1 MPDDSS
7 TAGPAAPAA
16 GRAGDPPPNSPSNP
30 PPPGRPLAGAPRP
43 GPAPRRGLVNTAL
56 LNNGLAAV
64 LGGIRGRMIVLLMVA
79 GIPVA
84 SIAITNAL
92 QDHRAALAE
101 GRRGVESFRTL
112 MAVRYGAALGAAESL
127 LTALAREDPRATEE
141 PAACNPA
148 LRRVIDLHPG
158 DIAEI
163 AVLVPDGPPLC
174 GNLPTGF
181 DPGPLLREALNEG
194 SAAFGGF
201 LPGTSARVPV
211 LPVIV
216 PGSGVVGT
224 RAAGAEDRRAPARPP
239 GASPWAVLGTVVLH
253 DYVSLAGGR
262 ENGSLVWLVDRDGR
276 VLSPGGGAATPLDPG
291 VLERIDDDG
300 QVLEG
305 PRGHFAYAGARLG
318 PGLRLVVGQ
327 PVGLVREAARTVLIQ
342 RIMELA
348 TFLVACLAAIV
359 IGADL
364 AMVRPLRLLS
374 ARVRGWR
381 PGAAFRVSPA
391 GTEPREVRAVEQAFS
406 EAAAALARREGDLR
420 AALEQ
425 RDALMGEIHHRV
437 KNNLQ
442 IVSSLLNLQ
451 AGRIGDPAA
460 TAEFLAA
467 RNRVRALATLHRHL
481 YMQHSFET
489 VSLVPFLTE
498 LTNQQF
504 SSHNESPG
512 ERLALRLE
520 VADIAISTDQAVSLS
535 LLVTEAVGNAVEHA
549 FPDDTRGTI
558 RLSLAEEGGEVTLV
572 IADDG
577 IGIPDRKER
586 PRGLGLQLMEGF
598 AKQLGGP
605 LTGGRREAGEGG
617 GTLWS
622 VHFPVREN
630 PAPRPM
636 SG

>member
-1 MPDDSS
+1 
-7 TAGPAAPAA
+7 
-16 GRAGDPPPNSPSNP
+16 
-30 PPPGRPLAGAPRP
+30 
-43 GPAPRRGLVNTAL
+43 
-56 LNNGLAAV
+56 
-64 LGGIRGRMIVLLMVA
+64 MIVLLMVA

-101 GRRGVESFRTL
+101 GRRGVETFRTL

-127 LTALAREDPRATEE
+127 LAALAREDPRSAEE
-141 PAACNPA
+141 PAVCNPA

-163 AVLVPDGPPLC
+163 AVVSPGVPPLC
-174 GNLPTGF
+174 GTVPVGF
-181 DPGPLLREALNEG
+181 DHTPLLAEALAG
-194 SAAFGGF
+194 GAPAYGGF
-201 LPGTSARVPV
+201 LPGGTARAPV
-211 LPVIV
+211 LPVVV
-216 PGSGVVGT
+216 PGTGAGAGAPGTGNAAAAPWAVVGT
-224 RAAGAEDRRAPARPP
+224 VALRDYAPLS
-239 GASPWAVLGTVVLH
+239 GSP
-253 DYVSLAGGR
+253 R
-262 ENGSLVWLVDRDGR
+262 ENRGLVWLVDREGR
-276 VLSPGGGAATPLDPG
+276 VLSPSGPGGAPLDTTI
-291 VLERIDDDG
+291 LDRLDDG
-300 QVLEG
+300 GRFLESE
-305 PRGHFAYAGARLG
+305 RGDIVYAGARLN

-327 PVGLVREAARTVLIQ
+327 PVGQVREAARTVLIQ

-359 IGADL
+359 VGADL

-460 TAEFLAA
+460 SAEFLAA

-504 SSHNESPG
+504 SSHNEAPG

-520 VADIAISTDQAVSLS
+520 IADIAISTDQAVSLS

-558 RLSLAEEGGEVTLV
+558 RLSLAEEGGDVTLL
-572 IADDG
+572 ICDDG

-586 PRGLGLQLMEGF
+586 PRGLGIQLMEGF

-605 LTGGRREAGEGG
+605 LTGGRRGMEEGG
-617 GTLWS
+617 GTCWR

-630 PAPRPM
+630 PAPRQM
-636 SG
+636 AG

>member
-1 MPDDSS
+1 MK
-7 TAGPAAPAA
+7 
-16 GRAGDPPPNSPSNP
+16 RW
-30 PPPGRPLAGAPRP
+30 LAG
-43 GPAPRRGLVNTAL
+43 
-56 LNNGLAAV
+56 V

-84 SIAITNAL
+84 SIAVTNAL
-92 QDHRAALAE
+92 QDHRAALAD
-101 GRRGVESFRTL
+101 GRRGVEDFRTL

-127 LTALAREDPRATEE
+127 LAALAREDPRAAENPT
-141 PAACNPA
+141 ACNPA

-158 DIAEI
+158 DIAAI
-163 AVLVPDGPPLC
+163 AVLTPGTSSLC
-174 GNLPTGF
+174 GTLPAGIELS
-181 DPGPLLREALNEG
+181 PLLAEALAG
-194 SAAFGGF
+194 GAPVYGGF
-201 LPGTSARVPV
+201 LPGGGSRAPI
-211 LPVIV
+211 LPVV
-216 PGSGVVGT
+216 APGLAMSGTAPGPSVAGTAPATQDTSPSIPPAMAAWGVVGT
-224 RAAGAEDRRAPARPP
+224 VALRDYAPLSGARE
-239 GASPWAVLGTVVLH
+239 S
-253 DYVSLAGGR
+253 GG
-262 ENGSLVWLVDRDGR
+262 LVWLVDREGR
-276 VLSPGGGAATPLDPG
+276 TLSPAGAGGPALDATTLDR
-291 VLERIDDDG
+291 LDDG
-300 QVLEG
+300 GTVLEG
-305 PRGHFAYAGARLG
+305 DRGDVVYASARLN

-327 PVGLVREAARTVLIQ
+327 PVGQVREAARTVLIQ

-381 PGAAFRVSPA
+381 PGAVFRVSPA

-460 TAEFLAA
+460 SAEFLAA

-498 LTNQQF
+498 LSNQQF

-520 VADIAISTDQAVSLS
+520 IADIAISTDQAVSLS
-535 LLVTEAVGNAVEHA
+535 LFVTEAVGNAVEHA
-549 FPDDTRGTI
+549 FPEDTRGTI
-558 RLSLAEEGGEVTLV
+558 RLSLSEAGGTVALV
-572 IADDG
+572 ICDDG

-586 PRGLGLQLMEGF
+586 PRGLGIQLMEGF

-605 LTGGRREAGEGG
+605 LTGGRRAAGEGG
-617 GTLWS
+617 GTAWT

-630 PAPRPM
+630 PPPRAMP
-636 SG
+636 G

>member
-1 MPDDSS
+1 
-7 TAGPAAPAA
+7 
-16 GRAGDPPPNSPSNP
+16 
-30 PPPGRPLAGAPRP
+30 
-43 GPAPRRGLVNTAL
+43 
-56 LNNGLAAV
+56 
-64 LGGIRGRMIVLLMVA
+64 MIVLLMVA

-84 SIAITNAL
+84 SIAVTNAL

-101 GRRGVESFRTL
+101 GQRAVESFRTL

-127 LTALAREDPRATEE
+127 LAALAREDPRATDE
-141 PAACNPA
+141 PKACNPA
-148 LRRVIDLHPG
+148 LRRAIDLHPG
-158 DIAEI
+158 DVGEI
-163 AVLVPDGPPLC
+163 ALVLPGSPPLC
-174 GNLPTGF
+174 GSVPAGVDVQGLVN
-181 DPGPLLREALNEG
+181 EAL
-194 SAAFGGF
+194 AAGGPVYGGF
-201 LPGTSARVPV
+201 LPGGSARVPV
-211 LPVIV
+211 LPVVV
-216 PGSGVVGT
+216 PG
-224 RAAGAEDRRAPARPP
+224 AGSIAGGPPAPD
-239 GASPWAVLGTVVLH
+239 GAWAVAGTVALR
-253 DYVSLAGGR
+253 DFSPLSAGGGR
-262 ENGSLVWLVDRDGR
+262 EGGGLVWLVDREGR
-276 VLSPGGGAATPLDPG
+276 VLSPGGPG
-291 VLERIDDDG
+291 GPMLESSILERLDDG
-300 QVLEG
+300 GQVVNG
-305 PRGHFAYAGARLG
+305 PQANFAYASARLNQ
-318 PGLRLVVGQ
+318 GLRLVVGQ

-359 IGADL
+359 VGADL

-406 EAAAALARREGDLR
+406 EAAAALARREADLR

-489 VSLVPFLTE
+489 VSLLPFLTE

-549 FPDDTRGTI
+549 FPDDMRGTI
-558 RLSLAEEGGEVTLV
+558 RLSLAEEAGMVTLIV
-572 IADDG
+572 GDDG

-586 PRGLGLQLMEGF
+586 PRGLGIQLMEGF

-605 LTGGRREAGEGG
+605 LTGGRRTAEEGG
-617 GTLWS
+617 GTCWAVS
-622 VHFPVREN
+622 FPIREN
-630 PAPRPM
+630 HPPRTM

>member
-1 MPDDSS
+1 MPDDRPTSGVPDS
-7 TAGPAAPAA
+7 GTSRSNVSAASPQAAAPPL
-16 GRAGDPPPNSPSNP
+16 DSPPS
-30 PPPGRPLAGAPRP
+30 APRAFLGLRGP
-43 GPAPRRGLVNTAL
+43 GCLKL
-56 LNNGLAAV
+56 WLAAV

-101 GRRGVESFRTL
+101 GRSGVEGFRTL

-127 LTALAREDPRATEE
+127 LSALAQEDPRSSDD
-141 PAACNPA
+141 PSACNPA

-163 AVLVPDGPPLC
+163 AVISTGMNPLC
-174 GNLPTGF
+174 GNVPAGYDLS
-181 DPGPLLREALNEG
+181 PLLAEALAG
-194 SAAFGGF
+194 GTPIHGGF
-201 LPGTSARVPV
+201 LPGGTGRAPV
-211 LPVIV
+211 LPVVV
-216 PGSGVVGT
+216 PGAGLPGSNTLPQGAPSQPWGV
-224 RAAGAEDRRAPARPP
+224 AGA
-239 GASPWAVLGTVVLH
+239 VVLR
-253 DYVSLAGGR
+253 DYAPLSGSAREAGGR
-262 ENGSLVWLVDRDGR
+262 VWLVDRDGR
-276 VLSPGGGAATPLDPG
+276 VLSPGGPGGPVLDMG
-291 VLERIDDDG
+291 VLDRLEDGG
-300 QVLEG
+300 QVVESPG
-305 PRGHFAYAGARLG
+305 GNMAYAGARLNS
-318 PGLRLVVGQ
+318 GLRLVVGQ
-327 PVGLVREAARTVLIQ
+327 PVGMVREAARTVLIQ

-359 IGADL
+359 VGADL

-451 AGRIGDPAA
+451 AGRIADPAA

-481 YMQHSFET
+481 YMQHSFEA

-498 LTNQQF
+498 LANQQF
-504 SSHNESPG
+504 SSHNEAPG
-512 ERLALRLE
+512 ERIALKLE
-520 VADIAISTDQAVSLS
+520 IADIAISTDQAVSLS
-535 LLVTEAVGNAVEHA
+535 LFVTEALGNAVEHA
-549 FPDDTRGTI
+549 FPDDSRGTV
-558 RLSLAEEGGEVTLV
+558 RLSLSEENGEVTLL
-572 IADDG
+572 IRDDG
-577 IGIPDRKER
+577 VGLPDRKER

-598 AKQLGGP
+598 AKQLGGS
-605 LTGGRREAGEGG
+605 LAGGCLPAEEGG
-617 GTLWS
+617 GTGWT
-622 VHFPVREN
+622 VRFPVREN
-630 PAPRPM
+630 SAPRTM
-636 SG
+636 GG

>member
-1 MPDDSS
+1 
-7 TAGPAAPAA
+7 
-16 GRAGDPPPNSPSNP
+16 
-30 PPPGRPLAGAPRP
+30 
-43 GPAPRRGLVNTAL
+43 
-56 LNNGLAAV
+56 
-64 LGGIRGRMIVLLMVA
+64 MIVLLMVA

-101 GRRGVESFRTL
+101 GRRAVESFRTL

-127 LTALAREDPRATEE
+127 LAALVREDPRSTDE
-141 PAACNPA
+141 PKVCNPA

-158 DIAEI
+158 DVGEI
-163 AVLVPDGPPLC
+163 ALIVPGSLPLC
-174 GNLPTGF
+174 GSIPAGVDFAALVN
-181 DPGPLLREALNEG
+181 EAFEAG
-194 SAAFGGF
+194 SPVYGGF
-201 LPGTSARVPV
+201 LPGGSSRLPV
-211 LPVIV
+211 LPVVV
-216 PGSGVVGT
+216 PGAGSIVGGQPIGNPAPSPVVN
-224 RAAGAEDRRAPARPP
+224 P
-239 GASPWAVLGTVVLH
+239 GGSWAVAGTVALR
-253 DYVSLAGGR
+253 DFSPLSAGGGR
-262 ENGSLVWLVDRDGR
+262 EGGGLVWLVDRDGR
-276 VLSPGGGAATPLDPG
+276 ILAPGGPGGPVLDPSM
-291 VLERIDDDG
+291 LERLDDG
-300 QVLEG
+300 GQVVNG
-305 PRGHFAYAGARLG
+305 PHGNFAYASARLN
-318 PGLRLVVGQ
+318 PGLRLIVGQ
-327 PVGLVREAARTVLIQ
+327 PVGVVREAARTVLIQ

-359 IGADL
+359 VGADL

-374 ARVRGWR
+374 VRVRGWR

-406 EAAAALARREGDLR
+406 EAAAALARREADLR

-549 FPDDTRGTI
+549 FPDDMRGTI
-558 RLSLAEEGGEVTLV
+558 RLSLSEEGGMVTLV
-572 IADDG
+572 IGDDG

-586 PRGLGLQLMEGF
+586 PRGLGIQLMEGF

-605 LTGGRREAGEGG
+605 LTGGRRSPEEGG
-617 GTLWS
+617 GTCWT
-622 VHFPVREN
+622 VRFPIRDN
-630 PAPRPM
+630 HPPRTM

>member
-1 MPDDSS
+1 MM
-7 TAGPAAPAA
+7 
-16 GRAGDPPPNSPSNP
+16 
-30 PPPGRPLAGAPRP
+30 
-43 GPAPRRGLVNTAL
+43 
-56 LNNGLAAV
+56 NNWLAAV

-127 LTALAREDPRATEE
+127 LAALAREDPRATEE

-163 AVLVPDGPPLC
+163 AVLVPGGAPLC

-181 DPGPLLREALNEG
+181 EPGPLLAEALNEG
-194 SAAFGGF
+194 SPTFGGF
-201 LPGTSARVPV
+201 LPDAAGRVPV

-216 PGSGVVGT
+216 PGAGVVGT
-224 RAAGAEDRRAPARPP
+224 AGPGARSGAGRPPAGEAAPAGPRAASTP
-239 GASPWAVLGTVVLH
+239 SPWAVLGTVALH
-253 DYVSLAGGR
+253 DYAPLSGGR
-262 ENGSLVWLVDRDGR
+262 ESGSLVWLVDRDGR
-276 VLSPGGGAATPLDPG
+276 VLSPGGAGGASLDPG
-291 VLERIDDDG
+291 VLERLDDG
-300 QVLEG
+300 GEVLEG
-305 PRGHFAYAGARLG
+305 PRGHFAYAGARLNS
-318 PGLRLVVGQ
+318 GLRLVVGQ

-359 IGADL
+359 VGADL

-381 PGAAFRVSPA
+381 PGATFRVSPA

-460 TAEFLAA
+460 AAEFLAA

-520 VADIAISTDQAVSLS
+520 IADIAISTDQAVSLS
-535 LLVTEAVGNAVEHA
+535 LFVTEAVGNAVEHA
-549 FPDDTRGTI
+549 FPDDARGTI
-558 RLSLAEEGGEVTLV
+558 RLSLAEEAGEVTLV
-572 IADDG
+572 VCDDG

-605 LTGGRREAGEGG
+605 LAGGRRGAGEGG
-617 GTLWS
+617 GTCWS
-622 VHFPVREN
+622 VQFPVREN